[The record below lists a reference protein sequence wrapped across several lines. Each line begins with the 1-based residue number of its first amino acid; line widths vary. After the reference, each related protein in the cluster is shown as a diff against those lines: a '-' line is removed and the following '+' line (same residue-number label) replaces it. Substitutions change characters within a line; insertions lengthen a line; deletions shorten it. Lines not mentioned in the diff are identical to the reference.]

1 MSINDKIN
9 PEITVVDV
17 RKEFNYKVL
26 FDLLTEIRLYWKD
39 ERLNRVTEDRTTVFA
54 KVVGEYRLKVL
65 AATGITTS
73 ENYTEMVLENKNGYV
88 SVMGNAVN
96 TLIKLD
102 KILASLID
110 PDTLNPYIYG
120 WEYKIIK

>member
-54 KVVGEYRLKVL
+54 RAVGDYRIKVL
-65 AATGITTS
+65 VATGITTS